1 MEDEVC
7 HFPKFCYCKFQE
19 RCKRKHSTQV
29 CNSLSRCKDKDKCKK
44 DILKIAKDLLLKMDA
59 DTKKDAPIATMFL
72 INLMRAMR

>member
-1 MEDEVC
+1 MRCATFRSFAIVNSRKDAKENTPHKCVTV
-7 HFPKFCYCKFQE
+7 FQDAKI
-19 RCKRKHSTQV
+19 RINV
-29 CNSLSRCKDKDKCKK
+29 KK